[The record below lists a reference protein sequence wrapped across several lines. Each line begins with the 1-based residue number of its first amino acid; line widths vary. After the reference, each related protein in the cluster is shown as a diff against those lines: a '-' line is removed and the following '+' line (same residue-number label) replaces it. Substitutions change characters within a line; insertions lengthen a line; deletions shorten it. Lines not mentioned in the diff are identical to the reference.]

1 MKQKEAD
8 FRKRLLSTF
17 KLEAQ
22 EHLKTISSGLI
33 DLEKRPPAE
42 MQAQIVET
50 LFRATHS
57 LKGAARAV
65 NIPDIETVC
74 QSLESVFSLL
84 KNGSIPLSQGLFD
97 TLYRI
102 NDIIQ
107 MLLSSLEEGEAPP
120 EKAHISGAIQELSWI
135 ERGGLSS
142 RAEEDLVQP
151 PAIPPSPQQP
161 AAPAPD
167 IGMETVRVSAAKLS
181 SLLLEAEEM
190 LSSKLIAGY
199 LSANLRDITSMINLL
214 KKECAKIY
222 LETLTERETP
232 FQTGGEERR
241 GKGHQIKGKGPGAKL
256 HQFFEWSQTH
266 IKSIEGSLAGL
277 TVSSR
282 QFNRSLGKMVDS
294 LLDDM
299 KKITMLPF
307 SSLLEGFP
315 LFVRN
320 ISHEQG
326 KDIDLVVHGEVME
339 IDRRILEEMKDP
351 LIHLIRNC
359 VDHGVERPE
368 IREAANKPGKGIIKI
383 DISQADGG
391 KVEVVVSDDGA
402 GIDTAKV
409 KDTAIRCGI
418 LTQAEADGLSGQELL
433 YLIFHSGLS
442 TSPIITD
449 LSGRGI
455 GLAIVREK
463 VERLGGTISIET
475 GIGKGTAFRI
485 VAPLSIATF
494 RGILVRAADQLFIL
508 PTLNVERVLRVR
520 NDEIKTVE
528 NRETVELN
536 GRAVS
541 FVRLSSVLE
550 LPLKKGRGEGGS
562 RFTTVLALSVAEK
575 RIAFG
580 VEEMLNEQEVIV
592 KTLGNQLTR
601 VRNIAGAALLGSG
614 KAVPILNIHD
624 LIKSAV
630 KPAVSAR
637 AEVVSEEE
645 PTGET
650 KSILIAEDSIT
661 SRMLLKNILESAGY
675 NVKTAVDGIDA
686 ITALKTQDFD
696 LVVSDVEMPRMNG
709 FDLTAKIRSDKK
721 LTELPVVLVTVLER
735 KEDREKGIEVGANAY
750 IVKSSFNQ
758 SNLLEVVRRLI

>member
-17 KLEAQ
+17 KVEAH

-74 QSLESVFSLL
+74 HSLEAVFSLL
-84 KNGSIPLSQGLFD
+84 KKGSIALSPEIFD
-97 TLYRI
+97 TLYRT
-102 NDIIQ
+102 NDIFLI
-107 MLLSSLEEGEAPP
+107 LLSSLEEGHAPP
-120 EKAHISGAIQELSWI
+120 EKGHISGVIQELSWI
-135 ERGGLSS
+135 ERGEL
-142 RAEEDLVQP
+142 RNRVAEDSGRPLM
-151 PAIPPSPQQP
+151 ISPSPQHL

-190 LSSKLIAGY
+190 LSSKLMAGY
-199 LSANLRDITSMINLL
+199 LSSNLRDITSMMNLL
-214 KKECAKIY
+214 KKECAKGY
-222 LETLTERETP
+222 LETRGTI
-232 FQTGGEERR
+232 FQIGKEERR
-241 GKGHQIKGKGPGAKL
+241 GKGRPIKGKGQGAKL
-256 HQFFEWSQTH
+256 HEFFEWSQTH

-277 TVSSR
+277 TESTR
-282 QFNRSLGKMVDS
+282 QFNRSLGKMVDN

-307 SSLLEGFP
+307 SVLLEGFP
-315 LFVRN
+315 LLVRN

-339 IDRRILEEMKDP
+339 IDRRILEEVKDP

-359 VDHGVERPE
+359 VDHGIERPE
-368 IREAANKPGKGIIKI
+368 IREATNKPRQGIIKI
-383 DISQADGG
+383 DISQTNGG
-391 KVEVVVSDDGA
+391 KVEIVVSDDGT

-409 KDTAIRCGI
+409 KETAVKNGI
-418 LTQAEADGLSGQELL
+418 LPKAEADGLSDQELL
-433 YLIFHSGLS
+433 YLIFHSGFS
-442 TSPIITD
+442 TNPIITD
-449 LSGRGI
+449 ISGRGI
-455 GLAIVREK
+455 GLAIAREK
-463 VERLGGTISIET
+463 VERLGGIISIDT
-475 GIGKGTAFRI
+475 GINTGTAFRI
-485 VAPLSIATF
+485 VLPLTIATF
-494 RGILVRAADQLFIL
+494 RGVLVRAADQLFIL

-541 FVRLSSVLE
+541 FVRLNSVLE

-562 RFTTVLALSVAEK
+562 RFTTVLVLSVAEK

-624 LIKSAV
+624 LLKSAV
-630 KPAVSAR
+630 KAAVSAG
-637 AEVVSEEE
+637 ADAVSEGEVTE
-645 PTGET
+645 ET
-650 KSILIAEDSIT
+650 KSILIVEDSIT

-696 LVVSDVEMPRMNG
+696 LVVSDVEMPRMDG

-721 LTELPVVLVTVLER
+721 LAELPVVLVTVLER

>member
-17 KLEAQ
+17 KIETQ

-33 DLEKRPPAE
+33 DLEKRPPAD

-74 QSLESVFSLL
+74 QPLEAVFSLL
-84 KNGSIPLSQGLFD
+84 KNGSIPLSPELFD
-97 TLYRI
+97 TLYRT
-102 NDIIQ
+102 NDIFLK
-107 MLLSSLEEGEAPP
+107 LLSSLEEGQALP
-120 EKAHISGAIQELSWI
+120 EKGHISGIIQELSWI
-135 ERGGLSS
+135 ERGDQRNIAADEKGMPLI
-142 RAEEDLVQP
+142 
-151 PAIPPSPQQP
+151 IPPSSLQP
-161 AAPAPD
+161 AAPAPR
-167 IGMETVRVSAAKLS
+167 IGMETVRVSAAKLN

-199 LSANLRDITSMINLL
+199 LSANLRDITSMMNLL
-214 KKECAKIY
+214 KKESAKIY
-222 LETLTERETP
+222 LEMHTERETLY
-232 FQTGGEERR
+232 QRGKEERR
-241 GKGHQIKGKGPGAKL
+241 GKGRQLKEKGPGAKL

-277 TVSSR
+277 TVSTR
-282 QFNRSLGKMVDS
+282 QFNRSLGKMVDN

-326 KDIDLVVHGEVME
+326 KDIDLVIHGEAME

-359 VDHGVERPE
+359 VDHGIERPE

-383 DISQADGG
+383 DISQTDGG
-391 KVEVVVSDDGA
+391 KIEIVVSDDGT
-402 GIDTAKV
+402 GIDTAKIKEAAV
-409 KDTAIRCGI
+409 KNEI
-418 LTQAEADGLSGQELL
+418 LSKAEADVLSDQESL
-433 YLIFHSGLS
+433 YLIFNSGFS

-475 GIGKGTAFRI
+475 GINTGTSFRI
-485 VAPLSIATF
+485 VIPLSIATF
-494 RGILVRAADQLFIL
+494 RGVLVKAADQLLVL

-550 LPLKKGRGEGGS
+550 LPLKKGRGEGS
-562 RFTTVLALSVAEK
+562 RLTTVLVLSVAEK

-614 KAVPILNIHD
+614 KAVPILNIND
-624 LIKSAV
+624 LMKSAV
-630 KPAVSAR
+630 KAAVSAR

-645 PTGET
+645 VTGEA

-696 LVVSDVEMPRMNG
+696 LVVSDVEMPRMDG

>member
-17 KLEAQ
+17 KVEAQ

-42 MQAQIVET
+42 MQSQIVET

-74 QSLESVFSLL
+74 QSLEAVFSLL
-84 KNGSIPLSQGLFD
+84 KNGSIALSPEIFD
-97 TLYRI
+97 TLYRT
-102 NDIIQ
+102 NDIFLK
-107 MLLSSLEEGEAPP
+107 LLSSLEEGQALP
-120 EKAHISGAIQELSWI
+120 EKGHISGIIQELSWI
-135 ERGGLSS
+135 ERGEL
-142 RAEEDLVQP
+142 RNIAAEDSVRPLKTP
-151 PAIPPSPQQP
+151 PAPQHP
-161 AAPAPD
+161 AAPAPH

-199 LSANLRDITSMINLL
+199 LSANLRDITSMMNLL
-214 KKECAKIY
+214 KKECAKVY
-222 LETLTERETP
+222 LETLTEQGTLYQR
-232 FQTGGEERR
+232 GKEERR
-241 GKGHQIKGKGPGAKL
+241 GKGRQVKGKGPGTKL

-277 TVSSR
+277 TVSTR
-282 QFNRSLGKMVDS
+282 QFNRSLGKMVDN

-359 VDHGVERPE
+359 VDHGIEKPE

-383 DISQADGG
+383 DISQTDGG
-391 KVEVVVSDDGA
+391 KVEIVVSDDGT

-409 KDTAIRCGI
+409 KETAVKNEI
-418 LTQAEADGLSGQELL
+418 LSKAEADGLSDQESL
-433 YLIFHSGLS
+433 YLIFNSGFS

-449 LSGRGI
+449 ISGRGI

-475 GIGKGTAFRI
+475 GINTGTSFRI
-485 VAPLSIATF
+485 VVPLSIATF
-494 RGILVRAADQLFIL
+494 RGVLVRAADQLFIL
-508 PTLNVERVLRVR
+508 PTLNVERVLRVK
-520 NDEIKTVE
+520 NDDIKTVE
-528 NRETVELN
+528 NRETLELN

-541 FVRLSSVLE
+541 FVRLNSVLE
-550 LPLKKGRGEGGS
+550 LPLKKGRGEGS
-562 RFTTVLALSVAEK
+562 RFTTVLVLCVAEK

-624 LIKSAV
+624 LMKSAV

-637 AEVVSEEE
+637 EDTVYEEE
-645 PTGET
+645 VTGET

-696 LVVSDVEMPRMNG
+696 LVVSDVEMPRMDG

>member
-17 KLEAQ
+17 KIETQ

-33 DLEKRPPAE
+33 DLEKRPPAD

-74 QSLESVFSLL
+74 QPLEAVFSLL
-84 KNGSIPLSQGLFD
+84 KNGSIPLSPELFD
-97 TLYRI
+97 TLYRT
-102 NDIIQ
+102 NDIFLK
-107 MLLSSLEEGEAPP
+107 LLSSLEEGQALP
-120 EKAHISGAIQELSWI
+120 EKGHISGIIQELSWI
-135 ERGGLSS
+135 ERGEQRNIAADEKGMPLI
-142 RAEEDLVQP
+142 
-151 PAIPPSPQQP
+151 IPPSSLQP
-161 AAPAPD
+161 AAPAPR
-167 IGMETVRVSAAKLS
+167 IGMETVRVSAAKLN

-199 LSANLRDITSMINLL
+199 LSANLRDITSMMNLL
-214 KKECAKIY
+214 KKESAKIY
-222 LETLTERETP
+222 LEMHTERETLY
-232 FQTGGEERR
+232 QRGKEERR
-241 GKGHQIKGKGPGAKL
+241 GKGRQLKEKGPGAKL

-277 TVSSR
+277 TVSTR
-282 QFNRSLGKMVDS
+282 QFNRSLGKMVDN

-326 KDIDLVVHGEVME
+326 KDIDLVIHGEAME

-359 VDHGVERPE
+359 VDHGIERPE

-383 DISQADGG
+383 DISQTDGG
-391 KVEVVVSDDGA
+391 KIEIVVSDDGT
-402 GIDTAKV
+402 GIDTAKIKEAAV
-409 KDTAIRCGI
+409 KNEI
-418 LTQAEADGLSGQELL
+418 LSKAEADVLSDQESL
-433 YLIFHSGLS
+433 YLIFNSGFS

-475 GIGKGTAFRI
+475 GINTGTSFRI
-485 VAPLSIATF
+485 VIPLSIATF
-494 RGILVRAADQLFIL
+494 RGVLVKAADQLLVL

-550 LPLKKGRGEGGS
+550 LPLKKGRGKGS
-562 RFTTVLALSVAEK
+562 RLTTVLVLSVAEK

-614 KAVPILNIHD
+614 KAVPILNIND
-624 LIKSAV
+624 LMKSAV
-630 KPAVSAR
+630 KAAVSAR

-645 PTGET
+645 VTGEA

-696 LVVSDVEMPRMNG
+696 LVVSDVEMPRMDG

>member
-17 KLEAQ
+17 KVEAQ
-22 EHLKTISSGLI
+22 EHIKAISSGLI
-33 DLEKRPPAE
+33 ELEKRPPADV
-42 MQAQIVET
+42 QAQIVES
-50 LFRATHS
+50 LFREAHS

-84 KNGSIPLSQGLFD
+84 KKGSIPLSQEVFN
-97 TLYRI
+97 TLYRT
-102 NDIIQ
+102 NDIFRI
-107 MLLSSLEEGEAPP
+107 LLSSLEEGQAPP
-120 EKAHISGAIQELSWI
+120 EKGHISGVIQELSWI
-135 ERGGLSS
+135 ERGEL
-142 RAEEDLVQP
+142 RERAAEEERMPVTV
-151 PAIPPSPQQP
+151 PPSPQHP

-167 IGMETVRVSAAKLS
+167 IGMETVRVSSAKLS

-199 LSANLRDITSMINLL
+199 LSANLREITSMIKLL
-214 KKECAKIY
+214 KEECAKVY
-222 LETLTERETP
+222 LETLAERGTP
-232 FQTGGEERR
+232 FHRREERR
-241 GKGHQIKGKGPGAKL
+241 GKGRQLKGKQQGANL
-256 HQFFEWSQTH
+256 HKYFEWVQTH

-277 TVSSR
+277 TESTR
-282 QFNRSLGKMVDS
+282 QFNSSLGKMVDN

-299 KKITMLPF
+299 KKMTMLPF
-307 SSLLEGFP
+307 STLLEGFP
-315 LFVRN
+315 LLVRN

-326 KDIDLVVHGEVME
+326 KDIDMVVHGEVME

-351 LIHLIRNC
+351 LVHLIRNC
-359 VDHGVERPE
+359 VDHGIERPQM
-368 IREAANKPGKGIIKI
+368 REAANKPRQGTIKI
-383 DISQADGG
+383 EISQREGG
-391 KVEVVVSDDGA
+391 KFEIVVSDDGR

-409 KDTAIRCGI
+409 KEAAVKNGV
-418 LTQAEADGLSGQELL
+418 LSKAEADVLSDQESL
-433 YLIFHSGLS
+433 YLIFSSGFS

-449 LSGRGI
+449 ISGRGI

-463 VERLGGTISIET
+463 VERLGGTILIET
-475 GIGKGTAFRI
+475 GVNTGTTFRI
-485 VAPLSIATF
+485 ILPLTVATF
-494 RGILVRAADQLFIL
+494 RGVLVRAADQLFIL
-508 PTLNVERVLRVR
+508 PTLNVERALRVK
-520 NDEIKTVE
+520 NDEIRTVE

-541 FVRLSSVLE
+541 FVRLNSILE
-550 LPLKKGRGEGGS
+550 LPLKKGRGEGSG
-562 RFTTVLALSVAEK
+562 FTTVLVLSVAEK

-624 LIKSAV
+624 LMKSAV
-630 KPAVSAR
+630 KVAVSAR
-637 AEVVSEEE
+637 EEVVPEEE
-645 PTGET
+645 VAGEP

-696 LVVSDVEMPRMNG
+696 LVVSDVEMPRMDG

-758 SNLLEVVRRLI
+758 SNLLEVVKRLI